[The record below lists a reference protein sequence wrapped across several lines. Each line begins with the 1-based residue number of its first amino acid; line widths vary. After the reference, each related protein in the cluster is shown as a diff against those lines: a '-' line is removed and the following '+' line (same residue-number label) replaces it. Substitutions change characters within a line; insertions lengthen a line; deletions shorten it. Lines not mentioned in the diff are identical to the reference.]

1 MREFFNIF
9 RKPTIKS
16 QADHYPTCHNVI
28 PDYLHMIGQLNVWQ
42 IQNQK
47 NIIQKAA
54 KAAHKVLSDYFNKSL
69 ATRHHL
75 ITTIYDPRYK
85 LKALAFF
92 SQATRGLTSPLAKK
106 GKAHF
111 EHVFSQYN
119 RRTIGIKEYKQ
130 QKAVNDI
137 LDADEEAEDKAE
149 DD

>member
-1 MREFFNIF
+1 M
-9 RKPTIKS
+9 
-16 QADHYPTCHNVI
+16 
-28 PDYLHMIGQLNVWQ
+28 
-42 IQNQK
+42 
-47 NIIQKAA
+47 
-54 KAAHKVLSDYFNKSL
+54 LSDYFNKSL

-75 ITTIYDPRYK
+75 IATIYDPRYK